1 MLYPT
6 PWPER
11 MAGINEILNAL
22 PAQLRE
28 RLVTEFMSELLR
40 YRKEQP

>member
-1 MLYPT
+1 
-6 PWPER
+6 

-28 RLVTEFMSELLR
+28 RLVTEFMNELLR
-40 YRKEQP
+40 YREEQP